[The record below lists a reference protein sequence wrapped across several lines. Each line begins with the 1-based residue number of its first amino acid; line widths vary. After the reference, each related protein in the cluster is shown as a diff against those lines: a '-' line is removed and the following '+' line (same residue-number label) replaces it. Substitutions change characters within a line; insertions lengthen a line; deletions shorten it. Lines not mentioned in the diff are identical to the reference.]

1 MEQNVS
7 SLGGAINSST
17 NSDAAALVTI
27 RENITFKKK
36 SVFFMYSNT
45 RRLGLN
51 INRWI
56 KEQGL
61 DFDQVAKKVICSIVS
76 LNVLLSR

>member
-1 MEQNVS
+1 MEENVW

-27 RENITFKKK
+27 RENITFKEKA
-36 SVFFMYSNT
+36 VFFMYSNT

-51 INRWI
+51 INR
-56 KEQGL
+56 
-61 DFDQVAKKVICSIVS
+61 
-76 LNVLLSR
+76 

>member
-36 SVFFMYSNT
+36 AVFFMYSNT

-51 INRWI
+51 INR
-56 KEQGL
+56 
-61 DFDQVAKKVICSIVS
+61 
-76 LNVLLSR
+76 